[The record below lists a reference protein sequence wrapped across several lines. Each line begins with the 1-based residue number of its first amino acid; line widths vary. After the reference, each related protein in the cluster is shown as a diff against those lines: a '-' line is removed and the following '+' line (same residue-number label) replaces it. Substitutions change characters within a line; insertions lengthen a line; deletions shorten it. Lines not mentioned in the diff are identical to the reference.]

1 MQLDQRVP
9 SQRRTREAL
18 SAVVALWAMVLAA
31 ACASASTLPPISSS
45 PSGQVTPGR
54 AVWYELVTTDLERAK
69 RFYGGL
75 FGWTFRDVEI
85 RRGRYTVASRDGER
99 VGGIFQPRDGS
110 VGTSSQW
117 LTYFSVDSVDESA
130 HAGEERGAQVVLR
143 PVDLP
148 GRGRAALLVDP
159 EGAPFALIRPT
170 GGDPPAREPPVNAW
184 LWVELWCH
192 SPEAAGHFY
201 GGLFDLQPRALEIA
215 GTQYGVLERDEH
227 SYAGLIQLLDDVRPN
242 WLPVVRVADAEGVA
256 TRAAEMGG
264 RVVLSPSEASP
275 PGSAAI
281 VVDPSGAAVGVQV
294 WPVPVPEVRA
304 ARADKP

>member
-1 MQLDQRVP
+1 MQLDQRIP
-9 SQRRTREAL
+9 PQRTRVAL
-18 SAVVALWAMVLAA
+18 FAAVALWGVVLAG
-31 ACASASTLPPISSS
+31 ACASASSLPPISST

-54 AVWYELVTTDLERAK
+54 AVWYELVTTDLEKAK

-75 FGWTFRDVEI
+75 FGWTFHDVEI
-85 RRGRYTVASRDGER
+85 RGGRYTVASRDGER
-99 VGGIFQPRDGS
+99 IGGIFQPRDESTGN
-110 VGTSSQW
+110 VSQW
-117 LTYFSVDSVDESA
+117 VTYFSVDSVDETA

-148 GRGRAALLVDP
+148 DRGRTATLVDP
-159 EGAPFALIRPT
+159 EGASFALIRST

-192 SPEAAGHFY
+192 SPEAAGRFY
-201 GGLFDLQPRALEIA
+201 GGLFDLQPRTLEIA
-215 GTQYGVLERDEH
+215 GTQYHVLERAEH
-227 SYAGLIQLLDDVRPN
+227 SYAGLIQIVDDVRPN

-256 TRAAEMGG
+256 TRTAELGG
-264 RVVLSPSEASP
+264 RVVLPPAKASP

-294 WPVPVPEVRA
+294 WPVPVPEASA
-304 ARADKP
+304 ARAGEP

>member
-1 MQLDQRVP
+1 MQLAQRIP
-9 SQRRTREAL
+9 PQRRTREAL
-18 SAVVALWAMVLAA
+18 SAAVALCAVVLAA
-31 ACASASTLPPISSS
+31 ACASAPPLPPITSS

-54 AVWYELVTTDLERAK
+54 AVWNELVTTDLESAK

-75 FGWTFRDVEI
+75 FGWTFRDIEI

-99 VGGIFQPRDGS
+99 VGSIFQPRDGS
-110 VGTSSQW
+110 IGNPSQW
-117 LTYFSVDSVDESA
+117 VTYFSVESVDDTA
-130 HAGEERGAQVVLR
+130 HAAEERGAKVVLR
-143 PVDLP
+143 PVDVP
-148 GRGRAALLVDP
+148 GRGREALLVDP

-192 SPEAAGHFY
+192 SPEAAGRFY

-215 GTQYGVLERDEH
+215 GTQYHVLERAEH
-227 SYAGLIQLLDDVRPN
+227 SYAGFIQLLDDVRPN
-242 WLPVVRVADAEGVA
+242 WLPVVRVADAEMVA
-256 TRAAEMGG
+256 TRAAELGG
-264 RVVLSPSEASP
+264 RVVLSPSDASP

-281 VVDPSGAAVGVQV
+281 VMDPTGAAVAVQV

-304 ARADKP
+304 ARAGKP